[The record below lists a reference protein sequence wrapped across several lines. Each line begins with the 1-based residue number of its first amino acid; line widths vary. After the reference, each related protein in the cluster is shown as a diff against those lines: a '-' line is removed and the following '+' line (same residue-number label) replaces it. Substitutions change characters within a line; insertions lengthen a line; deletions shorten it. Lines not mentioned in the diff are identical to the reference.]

1 MASYFIKKN
10 KPSKKIIVKSME
22 FDSSYKITPK
32 MKDNAKI
39 KITEIN
45 IINKNIIDDIV
56 TKKILS
62 NYQKIFKNVYLYT
75 NDDDSTD
82 NDARMCLDEIN
93 YLMNVIDTKYRT
105 YLSIEKYKYL
115 MDELYSL
122 NAVVNK
128 KIIINQMNRNIPYPE
143 MEYEE
148 EKNRTL

>member
-10 KPSKKIIVKSME
+10 KPSKTIIVKSME

-62 NYQKIFKNVYLYT
+62 NYQKIFKNVYQYT
-75 NDDDSTD
+75 NDDESTD

-93 YLMNVIDTKYRT
+93 YLMSVIDTKYRT

-128 KIIINQMNRNIPYPE
+128 KIIINQMNRNIPYPD

>member
-10 KPSKKIIVKSME
+10 KPSKTIIVKSME

-62 NYQKIFKNVYLYT
+62 NYQKIFKNVYQYT
-75 NDDDSTD
+75 NDDESTD
-82 NDARMCLDEIN
+82 NDARMGLDEIN
-93 YLMNVIDTKYRT
+93 YLMSVIDN
-105 YLSIEKYKYL
+105 KYL
-115 MDELYSL
+115 NYL
-122 NAVVNK
+122 
-128 KIIINQMNRNIPYPE
+128 
-143 MEYEE
+143 
-148 EKNRTL
+148 

>member
-128 KIIINQMNRNIPYPE
+128 KIIINQMNRNIPYPD

>member
-10 KPSKKIIVKSME
+10 KPSKTIIVKSME

-45 IINKNIIDDIV
+45 IIDKNIIDDIV

-75 NDDDSTD
+75 NDDESTD

-128 KIIINQMNRNIPYPE
+128 KIIINQMNRNIPYPD

>member
-10 KPSKKIIVKSME
+10 KPSKTILIKSID
-22 FDSSYKITPK
+22 FDVSYKINPK

-45 IINKNIIDDIV
+45 IINKGIIDDII

-62 NYQKIFKNVYLYT
+62 NYERIFKMVYLYT
-75 NDDDSTD
+75 NNDDSTD

-93 YLMNVIDTKYRT
+93 YLRSVIDTKYRT
-105 YLSIEKYKYL
+105 YLSLEKYKYL

-122 NAVVNK
+122 NAAVNK

-148 EKNRTL
+148 EKNRSL

>member
-10 KPSKKIIVKSME
+10 KPSKTIIVKSME

-45 IINKNIIDDIV
+45 IIDKNIIDDIV

-62 NYQKIFKNVYLYT
+62 NYQKIFKKVYLYT
-75 NDDDSTD
+75 NDDESTD
-82 NDARMCLDEIN
+82 N
-93 YLMNVIDTKYRT
+93 
-105 YLSIEKYKYL
+105 
-115 MDELYSL
+115 ELYSL

-128 KIIINQMNRNIPYPE
+128 KIIINQMNRNIPYPD

>member
-10 KPSKKIIVKSME
+10 KPSKTIIVKSME

-62 NYQKIFKNVYLYT
+62 NYQKIFKNVYQYT
-75 NDDDSTD
+75 NDDERTD

-93 YLMNVIDTKYRT
+93 YLMSVIDTKYRT

-128 KIIINQMNRNIPYPE
+128 KIIINQMNRNIPYPDI
-143 MEYEE
+143 EYEE

>member
-10 KPSKKIIVKSME
+10 KPSKTIIVKSME
-22 FDSSYKITPK
+22 FDSSYKIIPK

-62 NYQKIFKNVYLYT
+62 NYQKIFKKVYLYT

-93 YLMNVIDTKYRT
+93 YLMSVINTKYRT

-128 KIIINQMNRNIPYPE
+128 KIIINQMNRNIPYPD

>member
-10 KPSKKIIVKSME
+10 KPSKTIIVKSME

-62 NYQKIFKNVYLYT
+62 NYQKIFKNVYQYT
-75 NDDDSTD
+75 NDDESTD

-93 YLMNVIDTKYRT
+93 YLMSVIDTKYRT

-128 KIIINQMNRNIPYPE
+128 KIIINQMNRNIPYPDI
-143 MEYEE
+143 EYEE